1 MALKSRSSNNRR
13 HARNQQMRNAVQE
26 FAETSA
32 VLLQERL
39 VSCTNTK
46 NWGGSSK
53 KTVRFD
59 HMYIISTAY
68 LMRTGWIDCGDTN
81 KKKKNSK

>member
-39 VSCTNTK
+39 VSCKNTK
-46 NWGGSSK
+46 SWGDSSN
-53 KTVRFD
+53 FD
-59 HMYIISTAY
+59 HMYILSNAY
-68 LMRTGWIDCGDTN
+68 SMKTG
-81 KKKKNSK
+81 

>member
-39 VSCTNTK
+39 VSCKNTK
-46 NWGGSSK
+46 
-53 KTVRFD
+53 VRAIQVTMMF
-59 HMYIISTAY
+59 
-68 LMRTGWIDCGDTN
+68 
-81 KKKKNSK
+81 

>member
-39 VSCTNTK
+39 VSCKNTRI
-46 NWGGSSK
+46 WEHSSK
-53 KTVRFD
+53 TARFK
-59 HMYIISTAY
+59 HMYILSNVY
-68 LMRTGWIDCGDTN
+68 FMKTG
-81 KKKKNSK
+81 

>member
-39 VSCTNTK
+39 VSCNNT
-46 NWGGSSK
+46 SSRDHSSNYK
-53 KTVRFD
+53 VRFD
-59 HMYIISTAY
+59 HIYILSNAY
-68 LMRTGWIDCGDTN
+68 FMKTG
-81 KKKKNSK
+81 